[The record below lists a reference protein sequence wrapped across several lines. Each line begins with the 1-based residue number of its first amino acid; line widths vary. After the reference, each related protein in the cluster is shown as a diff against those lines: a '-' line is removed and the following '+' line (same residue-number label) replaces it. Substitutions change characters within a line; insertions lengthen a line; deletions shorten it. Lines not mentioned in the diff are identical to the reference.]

1 MKKKKINILIWGG
14 SSRSHKLIT
23 MMQNIGLLNK
33 KCINHKN
40 INFKD
45 FYIFDT
51 YIKKLKFKFSGK
63 FFNEK
68 KKLKNIINNSK
79 FFIVAIGASHGKARY
94 LISKNL
100 EKSGLRPLSL
110 ISKMSIIDKT
120 SKIGKG
126 SQIEPGAI
134 IQCHSEIGDYC
145 IVNTNSTIEHSSK
158 IGNGCHIMGGASI
171 AGRVKIGNYVSIGT
185 NSTILPDIKVG
196 SGAYIGAG
204 SVVTKNVK
212 DNEIVIGIPA
222 KKFGKNIHKVDLT
235 PFKY

>member
-1 MKKKKINILIWGG
+1 MKNKKINVLVWGG

-23 MMQNIGLLNK
+23 MMQNINLLEK
-33 KCINHKN
+33 KYIKYKD

-45 FYIFDT
+45 FFVFDT

-68 KKLKNIINNSK
+68 KKLKNIIKISK
-79 FFIVAIGASHGKARY
+79 YFIVAIGASHGKARY

-100 EKSGLRPLSL
+100 EKLGLQPLSL

-145 IVNTNSTIEHSSK
+145 IINTNSTL
-158 IGNGCHIMGGASI
+158 C
-171 AGRVKIGNYVSIGT
+171 
-185 NSTILPDIKVG
+185 
-196 SGAYIGAG
+196 
-204 SVVTKNVK
+204 
-212 DNEIVIGIPA
+212 
-222 KKFGKNIHKVDLT
+222 
-235 PFKY
+235 